1 MSRRRPASAGWTSIS
16 FLQDSRA
23 PLWSPARD
31 WIVIMRRRASGSFGS
46 SARMRAHSFPAFT
59 GSSIDRYTL
68 ALCALAPR
76 EPFSLIV
83 ASVANMS
90 ADMLSPALSE
100 SMDLRMSD
108 SASFPQL
115 STYVS
120 RTVEASASIPNPI
133 SILTASRYSSEPAHS
148 LSRYARSATIV
159 SFLSPVPYLALTVSS
174 MVLGEVWSDS
184 ASSWR
189 ARP

>member
-1 MSRRRPASAGWTSIS
+1 MVPSILTALCAASAASSAEPVRISASAMSRRRPASAGWTSIS

-31 WIVIMRRRASGSFGS
+31 WMVIMRRRASGSFGS

-59 GSSIDRYTL
+59 GSS
-68 ALCALAPR
+68 
-76 EPFSLIV
+76 IV

-159 SFLSPVPYLALTVSS
+159 SLLSPVPYLALTVSS
-174 MVLGEVWSDS
+174 MVLGEV
-184 ASSWR
+184 
-189 ARP
+189 